1 MINSLIH
8 IGTSGWSYNHWSGK
22 FYPEDVK
29 KNRWLEYYSKEFDT
43 VEINSSF
50 YHLPEIQTFINWRN
64 NTGEKFIFSI
74 KASRYITHIKRL
86 VNCNE
91 PLERLFKAAEGLEE
105 KRGPFLFQLP
115 PGLKKDKSVLKNF
128 LETLPQNYKYAF
140 EFRNESWFTEEI
152 YKLLEDFGC
161 AIVISSAPCFTYVEK
176 ITADFCYIRMHG
188 SASLYS
194 SCYSEDE
201 LKKIS
206 ILIKNNLKGGIE
218 NYVYFNN
225 DTEAFAVDN
234 ARMLIK
240 MVS

>member
-1 MINSLIH
+1 MVLHLSLIH
-8 IGTSGWSYNHWSGK
+8 IS
-22 FYPEDVK
+22 
-29 KNRWLEYYSKEFDT
+29 
-43 VEINSSF
+43 
-50 YHLPEIQTFINWRN
+50 FINWRN

-161 AIVISSAPCFTYVEK
+161 AIVISSAPCFPYVEK

-188 SASLYS
+188 SASLDVYKRQVNHLEGKNKGCQYPHY
-194 SCYSEDE
+194 CYS
-201 LKKIS
+201 
-206 ILIKNNLKGGIE
+206 
-218 NYVYFNN
+218 F
-225 DTEAFAVDN
+225 
-234 ARMLIK
+234 
-240 MVS
+240 